1 MPGPRAVSE
10 LLEVWLR
17 GLPLHESGILRALA
31 LAIAQ
36 AKGCASELPPSI
48 DRRCRELIATKL
60 DEAEHW
66 ALAALRAAV
75 DRADRERPPPRSELT
90 ALLAE
95 DETLEERIERWDRER
110 DCGDADE
117 LGLDGHRNKDRP

>member
-1 MPGPRAVSE
+1 MAGPRAVSE

-36 AKGCASELPPSI
+36 AKGVAAELPPSI
-48 DRRCRELIATKL
+48 DRRCRDLIGTKL

-75 DRADRERPPPRSELT
+75 DRADRQREQLAMRDGDRFPPAPIPPP
-90 ALLAE
+90 
-95 DETLEERIERWDRER
+95 D
-110 DCGDADE
+110 
-117 LGLDGHRNKDRP
+117 P